1 MVIEGRR
8 LAGMREKVRITIGRS
23 EVQDSVPGLERSR
36 QWEGVSGM

>member
-8 LAGMREKVRITIGRS
+8 LAGVREKIGITIGRS
-23 EVQDSVPGLERSR
+23 EVQDSVPGQEGST